1 MGEEGIACVSR
12 GSTVAISARLN
23 RGEPLANRIL
33 RVDHGGENGA
43 VNIYKAQTLV
53 CEWRAPDLVEELKSF
68 RAHEERHRELF
79 GAELSARRVRQGLGY
94 RFCGF
99 GGYFL
104 GLMTAMMG
112 RSAVAATT
120 CAIERVVL
128 RHLREQMEYL
138 READQKAFSI
148 VSSIVAEEEMHH
160 DQALKELR
168 RGGFWPVVV
177 DPVVAAATE
186 FVIWIG
192 MHR

>member
-1 MGEEGIACVSR
+1 MNCGPA
-12 GSTVAISARLN
+12 VAISARLN
-23 RGEPLANRIL
+23 RGEPLANRLL

-43 VNIYKAQTLV
+43 VNIYKAQALV
-53 CEWRAPDLVEELKSF
+53 CGWRAPDLIKELESF

-79 GAELSARRVRQGLGY
+79 GAELRERSVRQGLGY
-94 RFCGF
+94 LLCGF
-99 GGYFL
+99 GGYVL
-104 GLMTAMMG
+104 GFTTAIMG

-128 RHLREQMEYL
+128 RHLRAQLEYL
-138 READQKAFSI
+138 RDADPKAFAL

-160 DQALKELR
+160 EMALNELR
-168 RGGFWPVVV
+168 QGGFWRTIV